1 MLRVQFLVL
10 VGIVTAVLG
19 IALALAWPYVARKA
33 AAVTGPSFSLAV
45 IGGACHPS
53 GAGTDCDIAPSSTF
67 TLSVSLTKTNLPEY
81 RGFQVKLTSP
91 SELPYVDRPRQQ
103 EIVWPDCEIG
113 YDDPTH
119 PPAYLAG
126 CTRIYG
132 HSSSVY
138 LGEMLEVDYRC
149 GAASSLI
156 YTITMLQGSI
166 GDATYLVDDK
176 YHFVEPEGG
185 PSKSLTVRC
194 NATTTPA
201 PTGTPAGPTA
211 TAVNQSPTPTLT
223 SMPSPTSTQL
233 SPTAT
238 AVNQSPTPIWISTPS
253 PMPLTSTPTPLGL
266 EGDVDCD
273 GSVDPTDA
281 ELILQLEAAYLT
293 HLSCQPLAD
302 VNRDGR
308 TNAEDA
314 TLILQYVAGL
324 LPSLECGPV
333 HCLLLASC
341 KGAGA

>member
-1 MLRVQFLVL
+1 MTALDILGLSPPPLVTMLRVRFLAFL
-10 VGIVTAVLG
+10 GIVTVVLAIAV
-19 IALALAWPYVARKA
+19 ALAWPYVAGRA
-33 AAVTGPSFSLAV
+33 TAVTGPSFSLAV

-53 GAGTDCDIAPSSTF
+53 GAGADCDIAPSSTF
-67 TLSVSLTKTNLPEY
+67 TLSVTLTKTNLPEY

-91 SELPYVDRPRQQ
+91 SDLPYIDRPGQQ
-103 EIVWPDCEIG
+103 EIVWPDCDIG

-149 GAASSLI
+149 GAASSLV

-166 GDATYLVDDK
+166 GDATYLVDDN

-185 PSKSLTVRC
+185 PSRSLTVRC
-194 NATTTPA
+194 NATTTPP
-201 PTGTPAGPTA
+201 PTGTAVNQSPPPALTPTPSHTSPPSTPTA
-211 TAVNQSPTPTLT
+211 TAVNLSPTP
-223 SMPSPTSTQL
+223 
-233 SPTAT
+233 
-238 AVNQSPTPIWISTPS
+238 
-253 PMPLTSTPTPLGL
+253 PTPLGL
-266 EGDVDCD
+266 EGDADCD
-273 GSVDPTDA
+273 GRVDPTDA

-293 HLSCQPLAD
+293 ELKCQPLAD

-308 TNAEDA
+308 TNAADA

-324 LPSLECGPV
+324 LSALECGPV
-333 HCLLLASC
+333 HCSPSASLQR
-341 KGAGA
+341 A